1 MENDEKVMSAKENL
15 IYENNIFIPDY
26 FGQKVKNAK
35 SFKNWQNSM
44 LKIYGNNAVLI
55 YCPEDDLYFY
65 SSNKEY
71 YNFPYCSF
79 QCPNCKYNICYYCSL
94 RIDKNNHDYGRCC
107 VKRRVYF
114 SFHEYNENEDV
125 FLYLVPFINSL
136 CIILRISQFLFYTL
150 RYKDTGYYDN
160 LEKNSFIIILITFL
174 NAGYAILLS
183 IIYFF
188 FELYFF
194 LIVLIISIP
203 FKSSPIKNLAGI
215 LGNASVG

>member
-1 MENDEKVMSAKENL
+1 MENDEKVISAKENL
-15 IYENNIFIPDY
+15 IYEKNIFIPDY
-26 FGQKVKNAK
+26 FGQKVKNTK
-35 SFKNWQNSM
+35 LFKNWENSI

-55 YCPEDDLYFY
+55 YCPEDGLYFY

-136 CIILRISQFLFYTL
+136 WIILRISEFLFYTL